1 MTGAELEALL
11 QKYEQIYIFSHIRP
25 DGDAIGSSLAW
36 GKALEQRGK
45 KVKLFCPDVIPS
57 KYASFI
63 PEMNISSVF
72 IAPGNICTLAFILDC
87 SDLERLD
94 YMKEDVLQLDEI
106 FNIDHHG
113 TNVRFGDYN
122 LVDTSAAA
130 TGEIIYRL
138 IQDLQLEL
146 TEEMSLFL
154 YIALTSDTGSFKYEN
169 TSSQTM
175 YIAGELLEKG
185 VNPSYVSMKVFDE
198 ISLPSFL
205 LLRDCLQNL
214 KMDHTGKIAW
224 MSVEEKLLNEYG
236 VDRFELE
243 GYINYAKNIQGV
255 EAGVFFFHTLKG
267 ETKVGFRSKTVD
279 ISSVAFFFGGGGH
292 PRAAGCSIEGRPEE
306 IEKMV
311 VEKISEQL
319 ASE

>member
-1 MTGAELEALL
+1 MTGVDLEFLL
-11 QKYEQIYIFSHIRP
+11 QKYEQIYIFSHVRP

-57 KYASFI
+57 KYASFM

-72 IAPGNICTLAFILDC
+72 IAPENICTLAFILDC
-87 SDLERLD
+87 SDMERLD
-94 YMKEDVLQLDEI
+94 YMKEDVLKLDEI
-106 FNIDHHG
+106 VNIDHHG
-113 TNVRFGDYN
+113 TNVQFGDYN
-122 LVDTSAAA
+122 LIDTSAAA

-175 YIAGELLEKG
+175 YIAGKLLEKG
-185 VNPSYVSMKVFDE
+185 VSPSYVSMKVFDE

-205 LLRDCLQNL
+205 LLRDCLQTM
-214 KMDHTGKIAW
+214 KVDHAGKIAW
-224 MSVEEKLLNEYG
+224 LSVEEKMLTEYG
-236 VDRFELE
+236 VDHFELE

-255 EAGVFFFHTLKG
+255 EAGVFFYHTLNG

-311 VEKISEQL
+311 IEKISELL